1 MIQHQRQTTGW
12 LFVVLLLT
20 NHGIGMAH
28 RVNMDAK
35 VDYQLDR
42 LRRRNPIGESEYRRD
57 QDRFTTMTCNQ
68 LGTEMTAAMLR
79 ATSLLNHRC
88 SVSSCSFSAD
98 ESHEVESLATTAMR
112 VAAISQV
119 ADQKL
124 CLPEVLAAAEPHSI
138 SSNIFKE
145 RFLASAV
152 SGKAQT
158 RFRRAFDKM
167 ASVQDDIEAL
177 RGSVIDRRLL
187 LPTNIEDP
195 AVCPAPCKSCTTRHN
210 SWSRDEEV
218 FSFKCI
224 LDSGDPAP
232 VGLGMQCSEP
242 VVRNSV
248 LHRIHSH
255 IREDVDRQFKTWCE
269 VSDWQDLASQTIM
282 ISAQLTCSAKAIFAP
297 IQTGDDM
304 SEDLL
309 ATCIAKESGEAVP
322 QAALDELMELDNTVG
337 NVVAPSN
344 LAIFSL
350 LMSVELTSAI
360 GRLRLAT
367 RSSDSLHGAT
377 GEYGG
382 VDFARAADGG
392 RDVRSAYNHTYT
404 EGSTRQWTGAC
415 RRSILSLS
423 IGLFTG
429 VIQVVIGIG
438 YAGALYA
445 FTSLALLTAGVQQAV
460 DLVRELQRVPE
471 TAEAAGRLM
480 TLADMMRGWG
490 LTGVVVGFTV
500 GFGIWGLVYATGTFS
515 DSPFD
520 CSSGQLGHGPN
531 AICHPALQ
539 YGQTSTHTC
548 PAESDA
554 GEHQIQFQCLQ
565 ENRGVATYYLPHL
578 AVARVETMNNGCA
591 FFAQ

>member
-1 MIQHQRQTTGW
+1 
-12 LFVVLLLT
+12 
-20 NHGIGMAH
+20 
-28 RVNMDAK
+28 MDAN
-35 VDYQLDR
+35 VDFPLDG
-42 LRRRNPIGESEYRRD
+42 LRRRNPTESEYRRD

-68 LGTEMTAAMLR
+68 LGTEMTAAKLR
-79 ATSLLNHRC
+79 ATGLLNHRC
-88 SVSSCSFSAD
+88 SDSSCSFSAD
-98 ESHEVESLATTAMR
+98 EAHEVESLATTAMR

-145 RFLASAV
+145 RFLVSAV
-152 SGKAQT
+152 SGEARK
-158 RFRRAFDKM
+158 RFRMAFDKM

-195 AVCPAPCKSCTTRHN
+195 AVCPAPCKSCTTQHN
-210 SWSRDEEV
+210 SWYRDEEI

-232 VGLGMQCSEP
+232 VGLDMQCSEP

-269 VSDWQDLASQTIM
+269 VSDWQDLASQTTM

-297 IQTGDDM
+297 IQTGEDM

-322 QAALDELMELDNTVG
+322 QAALDELIELDNTLG

-350 LMSVELTSAI
+350 LMSMELTSAI

-392 RDVRSAYNHTYT
+392 RDVRLAYNHTYT
-404 EGSTRQWTGAC
+404 EGSTQQWTGAC

-423 IGLFTG
+423 LGLFTG
-429 VIQVVIGIG
+429 VIQIVIAVG
-438 YAGALYA
+438 YEAALLT
-445 FTSLALLTAGVQQAV
+445 FGMLALLTADVSFAV
-460 DLVRELQRVPE
+460 ETVRDLERFLS
-471 TAEAAGRLM
+471 TAPHGSGQEAIRRMRALAG
-480 TLADMMRGWG
+480 MMQDWG

-500 GFGIWGLVYATGTFS
+500 AFGLWGLYYAETHSAWSFGTG
-515 DSPFD
+515 SPFD

-531 AICHPALQ
+531 AICHPALR
-539 YGQTSTHTC
+539 YGETSTHTC
-548 PAESDA
+548 PVPRSDS
-554 GEHQIQFQCLQ
+554 GEIIFYCLQ
-565 ENRGVATYYLPHL
+565 ENMGVATYYLPNR

-591 FFAQ
+591 FFAE